1 MTNMY
6 FLAGIAVGAI
16 ATMIF
21 WVCSERNLKFL
32 YDFKFREDQ
41 KCRIKEIINQYYTPE
56 NCDIC
61 NRYKEVHKD
70 TALEPPFKNS
80 SARKDNKALKEARES
95 NKHMFEEMEII
106 IQEEKLS
113 WG

>member
-41 KCRIKEIINQYYTPE
+41 KCRIKEIINQFYNPE
-56 NCDIC
+56 ICDIC
-61 NRYKEVHKD
+61 NRYGGIQGGTD
-70 TALEPPFKNS
+70 FTPPFKS
-80 SARKDNKALKEARES
+80 CIGRKDLEYIKKA
-95 NKHMFEEMEII
+95 
-106 IQEEKLS
+106 QE
-113 WG
+113 